1 MTSTPCPHCRRPVRL
16 PKTGH
21 VIDCIEV
28 APDKYQPADGIIP
41 RDAVPRYGF
50 IQLMRQQD
58 GRYLPTMKSWGET
71 VRMSVD
77 LPETFGLDVDYNTIM
92 RLIKA
97 GFLRAKAIAPNSFLL
112 DLASLWEHLEA
123 CSDPD
128 FWTAKRRQQYREQSS
143 RSM

>member
-1 MTSTPCPHCRRPVRL
+1 MPSTHCPHCRRPILL

-21 VIDCIEV
+21 VIDCIEF
-28 APDKYQPADGIIP
+28 APDKFQPANGIIP
-41 RDAVPRYGF
+41 REAVPRYGF

-77 LPETFGLDVDYNTIM
+77 MPETFGLDVDYNTIM

-97 GFLRAKAIAPNSFLL
+97 DFLRAKVVAPGSYLL
-112 DLASLWEHLEA
+112 DLASLWEHLEK
-123 CSDPD
+123 CSDPA
-128 FWTAKRRQQYREQSS
+128 FWTPERRRRYREQSS